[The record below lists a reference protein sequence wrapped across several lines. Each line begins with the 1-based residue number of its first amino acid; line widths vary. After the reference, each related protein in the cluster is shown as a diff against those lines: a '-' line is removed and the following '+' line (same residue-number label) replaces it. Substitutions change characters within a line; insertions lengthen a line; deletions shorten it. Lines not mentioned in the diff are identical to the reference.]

1 MMQER
6 RKWPR
11 KKTFLKGT
19 VYFNHRL
26 SSLECTIRDFTDYG
40 ARLQFAAPVSLP
52 DALELD
58 IPSRDQSLK
67 VAVRWRK
74 DNEVGVS
81 LDETYAESSPELAG
95 GGDLSQRVAAL
106 EREMT
111 KMHKLVNDLRADFR
125 HIRGDD

>member
-1 MMQER
+1 MQER

-26 SSLECTIRDFTDYG
+26 SSVECTIRDFTDYG
-40 ARLQFAAPVSLP
+40 ARLQFTAPVSLP
-52 DALELD
+52 DAIELE

-67 VAVRWRK
+67 ALVRWRK
-74 DNEVGVS
+74 DGEVGVS
-81 LDETYAESSPELAG
+81 LDETYAEGGPELVG
-95 GGDLSQRVAAL
+95 SGDLSQRIAAL

-111 KMHKLVNDLRADFR
+111 KLHKLVLDLRADLR